1 MVERKVLVERKMLV
15 ERCEDRQIEWRVAE
29 RKIVIE
35 WVVVAKRVMVE
46 AEGMVCNGGLFNGA
60 GREI

>member
-1 MVERKVLVERKMLV
+1 MVERKVLV

-46 AEGMVCNGGLFNGA
+46 AKGMVCNGGLFNGA